1 MAGARIWEEQGEP
14 ASQAGSG
21 LLPQVG
27 VHDASRALVYSPGP
41 RSEHR
46 VLGFWEGAL
55 ATKTPHR
62 HPPARLRGHRQCRT
76 ALTWSCAGTQG
87 LPIDDRLHTVC
98 CAVGNP
104 LLPRLGCEGSLG
116 GEHGWTGLWSSAW
129 GSMSAGSPAQEQ
141 TGNCPP
147 PLICSAKNRDHQGG
161 SQVGTGP

>member
-1 MAGARIWEEQGEP
+1 MAGAGIWEEQGEP

-41 RSEHR
+41 YSEHT

-62 HPPARLRGHRQCRT
+62 HPPARLRGCRQCRS

-87 LPIDDRLHTVC
+87 LPTDDRLHTVC
-98 CAVGNP
+98 RAVGNP

-116 GEHGWTGLWSSAW
+116 GVAWMDWAVELGLGLYVCRLPCPRADRELSPSSHLLC
-129 GSMSAGSPAQEQ
+129 QEQ
-141 TGNCPP
+141 GPP
-147 PLICSAKNRDHQGG
+147 GW
-161 SQVGTGP
+161 SQVGTGT